1 MLLLVYLI
9 TQEESFKLREVI
21 PNISI
26 KICSKR
32 KKGRG
37 SKTYYCEEGQHVRL
51 ALERIRNEKVGI

>member
-1 MLLLVYLI
+1 MYLI
-9 TQEESFKLREVI
+9 TQEESFKLREQF

-37 SKTYYCEEGQHVRL
+37 SKTYYCEEGQHIQN
-51 ALERIRNEKVGI
+51 ALNKMRSNGG